1 LSANFNYQGGG
12 LSGVSYGR
20 RVVGE
25 IVWLAA
31 TEISG
36 VAALQGRKIKL
47 RFTPT
52 AINVDVFLTV
62 LLGISA
68 SEVAFKVQENIKR
81 TVESMTAY
89 KVGTVNVNILGIVF
103 KELQSSIQG

>member
-1 LSANFNYQGGG
+1 MNYTGGG
-12 LSGVSYGR
+12 VSGVSYGR
-20 RVVGE
+20 RIVGE
-25 IVWLAA
+25 IVHLAA

-47 RFTPT
+47 RFTP
-52 AINVDVFLTV
+52 AAVNVDVFLTV

-68 SEVAFKVQENIKR
+68 SDVAFKVQENIKK

-89 KVGTVNVNILGIVF
+89 KVGTVNVSILGIVF
-103 KELQSSIQG
+103 QE